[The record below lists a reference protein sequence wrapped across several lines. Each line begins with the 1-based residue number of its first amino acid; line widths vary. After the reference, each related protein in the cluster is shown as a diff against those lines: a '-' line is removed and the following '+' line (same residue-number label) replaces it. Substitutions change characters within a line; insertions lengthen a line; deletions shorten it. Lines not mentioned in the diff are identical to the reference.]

1 MARRHHRAVALVL
14 ALVVVLG
21 ACERGKILVGTR
33 STTSGPF
40 LDARGHMAFPYSDAR
55 FRVDRDYLYLTL
67 YAADED
73 IRSTDKFVVSI
84 APMSFEVGPVLS
96 TAPSEVEIDRDI
108 DGTLDRSS
116 DLDEEWLVELSIP
129 LVMIDTQPARLSVS
143 RCDFPKEG
151 GRRCGSF
158 ASTLELRP

>member
-1 MARRHHRAVALVL
+1 MARRHDGAIALL
-14 ALVVVLG
+14 LLLV
-21 ACERGKILVGTR
+21 ACERGKTLVGSR
-33 STTSGPF
+33 SLSSGPF

-73 IRSTDKFVVSI
+73 ILSTDRFVVSI

-96 TAPSEVEIDRDI
+96 TAPSEVAIDRDI
-108 DGTLDRSS
+108 DGSLDRSF

-129 LVMIDTQPARLSVS
+129 LVMIDTQPARVSIS
-143 RCDFPKEG
+143 RCDLPKEG
-151 GRRCGSF
+151 GKRCGSF
-158 ASTLELRP
+158 AGTLELRP